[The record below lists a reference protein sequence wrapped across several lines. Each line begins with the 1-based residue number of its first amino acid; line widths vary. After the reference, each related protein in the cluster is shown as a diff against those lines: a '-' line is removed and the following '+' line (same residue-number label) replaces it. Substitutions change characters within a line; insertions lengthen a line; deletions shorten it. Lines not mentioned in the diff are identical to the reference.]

1 MDLMNL
7 TILFASGLIDTF
19 MGLSGATK
27 ISIVIAAVLVILLI
41 VLIVATIKV
50 LAGSDD
56 DDDDYDDYEE
66 REERRERK
74 SKKPEKKRR
83 PAHYDEDEEEYEED
97 DEDEEDEAEERKP
110 ETALSSRLSK
120 VAEDKEEPEEEEDE
134 EEEDDDD
141 DYTPSVPAAEE
152 EKPVFDSQDPITEE
166 LTSDMKSSAPDS
178 AFVPEQPVVTAEP
191 TIKIDSDKVKKE
203 LHKEAKKH
211 EPAAEEKVA
220 DSAFDIKESE
230 APAKTEAVDSA
241 FDIKTEFEN
250 PYSSPVNPVNA
261 VAFNTVNTAGMVK
274 TKNEDAGIENEE
286 ELEEYLSQN
295 PVPKKKKK
303 KTKKKDEVFDEKFGP
318 TDFEIEGAKYF
329 WYNSQDIADCKR
341 KEDMYFHCH
350 YFDNPERA
358 VVPLITEMYDCAFV
372 KTEELQF
379 IAYGIQFKPLSF
391 KEILNSDGSLGFD
404 KSEATKEPSDADKKL
419 IYKKWCEYVD
429 SFLEIIVINASED
442 VKEFIKSKLYEYGKK
457 DVDIIIYDHY

>member
-1 MDLMNL
+1 M

-141 DYTPSVPAAEE
+141 DYTPSVPVEEE
-152 EKPVFDSQDPITEE
+152 EKPAFDSQDPITEE
-166 LTSDMKSSAPDS
+166 LTSDVKSAPDS

-211 EPAAEEKVA
+211 EPAAEEKA
-220 DSAFDIKESE
+220 LDSAFDIKESE
-230 APAKTEAVDSA
+230 TPAKTEAVDSA

>member
-141 DYTPSVPAAEE
+141 DYTPSVPVEEE
-152 EKPVFDSQDPITEE
+152 EKPAFDSQDPITEE
-166 LTSDMKSSAPDS
+166 LTSDVKSAPDS

-211 EPAAEEKVA
+211 EPAAEEKA
-220 DSAFDIKESE
+220 LDSAFDIKESE

>member
-110 ETALSSRLSK
+110 ETTLSSRLSK

-141 DYTPSVPAAEE
+141 DYTPSVPVEEE
-152 EKPVFDSQDPITEE
+152 EKPAFDSQDPITEE
-166 LTSDMKSSAPDS
+166 LTSDVKSAPDS

-211 EPAAEEKVA
+211 EPAAEEKA
-220 DSAFDIKESE
+220 LDSAFDIKESE

-261 VAFNTVNTAGMVK
+261 VAFNTVKTAGMVK

>member
-1 MDLMNL
+1 
-7 TILFASGLIDTF
+7 

-141 DYTPSVPAAEE
+141 DYTPSVPVEEE
-152 EKPVFDSQDPITEE
+152 EKPAFDSQDPITEE
-166 LTSDMKSSAPDS
+166 LTSDVKSAPDS

-211 EPAAEEKVA
+211 EPAAEEKA
-220 DSAFDIKESE
+220 LDSAFDIKESE
-230 APAKTEAVDSA
+230 TPAKTEAVDSA

>member
-110 ETALSSRLSK
+110 ETTISSRLSK

-141 DYTPSVPAAEE
+141 DYTPSVPVEEE
-152 EKPVFDSQDPITEE
+152 EKPAFDSQDPITEE
-166 LTSDMKSSAPDS
+166 LTSDVKSAPNS

>member
-1 MDLMNL
+1 M

-74 SKKPEKKRR
+74 NKKPEKKRR

-97 DEDEEDEAEERKP
+97 DKDEEDEAEERKP
-110 ETALSSRLSK
+110 ETALSSRLSN

-141 DYTPSVPAAEE
+141 DNTPSVPVEEE
-152 EKPVFDSQDPITEE
+152 EKSAFDSQDPITEE
-166 LTSDMKSSAPDS
+166 LTSDVKSAPDS

-191 TIKIDSDKVKKE
+191 TIKIEFEKVKKE

-211 EPAAEEKVA
+211 ESAAEEKA
-220 DSAFDIKESE
+220 LDSAFDIKESE

-274 TKNEDAGIENEE
+274 TKNADAGIENEE

-429 SFLEIIVINASED
+429 NFLEIIVINASED

>member
-1 MDLMNL
+1 M

-97 DEDEEDEAEERKP
+97 DEDEENEAEERKP

-141 DYTPSVPAAEE
+141 DYTPSVPATEE
-152 EKPVFDSQDPITEE
+152 EKPAFDSQDPITEE
-166 LTSDMKSSAPDS
+166 LTSDVKSAPDS

-211 EPAAEEKVA
+211 EPAAEEKA
-220 DSAFDIKESE
+220 LDSAFDIKESE

-442 VKEFIKSKLYEYGKK
+442 VKEFIKSKLHEYGQK